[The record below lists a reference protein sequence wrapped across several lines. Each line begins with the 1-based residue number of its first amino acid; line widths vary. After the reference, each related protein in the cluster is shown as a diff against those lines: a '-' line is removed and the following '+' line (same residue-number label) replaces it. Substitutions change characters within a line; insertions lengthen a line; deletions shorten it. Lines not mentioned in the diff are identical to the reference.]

1 MKVIYK
7 EHCGVEFRNIANPY
21 FHSFFHIMAAIF
33 DRFRQLRFCQGP
45 VNIEGN
51 CGFLDRMSHK
61 GFQRLQADRRIGH
74 HIIIDQGEIPEQ
86 TGKPVAGFIIKDDP
100 VIHFLWVEPAQDTFQ
115 NELVIMA
122 AVVPGPNGFLVAL
135 IEAL

>member
-1 MKVIYK
+1 MT
-7 EHCGVEFRNIANPY
+7 G
-21 FHSFFHIMAAIF
+21 
-33 DRFRQLRFCQGP
+33 FRQLRFCQGP

-51 CGFLDRMSHK
+51 RGFFDRMPHE
-61 GFQRLQADRRIGH
+61 GFQRLQADGRIGH
-74 HIIIDQGEIPEQ
+74 HIIVDQGEVPEQ
-86 TGKPVAGFIIKDDP
+86 AGKPIAGFIIKDDP
-100 VIHFLWVEPAQDTFQ
+100 VIHFLWVEPAQDTLQ